1 MHSVMLFHK
10 ASIFIILE
18 QQLRS
23 NAQKLVSTLLKV
35 LRAADEGNLVLVM
48 TYVQI
53 PLKQDFFL
61 VLNRMPRQRNP
72 KRGALYPPLH
82 NLGVSNRASTAPQLR

>member
-1 MHSVMLFHK
+1 MRFSLMHSVMLFHK

-23 NAQKLVSTLLKV
+23 NTQKLVSTLLKV

-48 TYVQI
+48 IYVQ
-53 PLKQDFFL
+53 
-61 VLNRMPRQRNP
+61 VLC
-72 KRGALYPPLH
+72 
-82 NLGVSNRASTAPQLR
+82 